1 MVQKYLGMHETQHCT
16 VLTVCSAWGTKP

>member
-1 MVQKYLGMHETQHCT
+1 MHETQHCT